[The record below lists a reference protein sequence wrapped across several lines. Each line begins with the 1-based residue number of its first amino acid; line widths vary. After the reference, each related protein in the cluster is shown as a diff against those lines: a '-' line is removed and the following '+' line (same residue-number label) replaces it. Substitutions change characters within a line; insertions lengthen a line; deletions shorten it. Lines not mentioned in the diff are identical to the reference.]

1 MTDQTEALRKRIL
14 ADVAA
19 LSSPTRVEVR
29 RNGAAIV
36 LFAIACIAGVALMRG
51 IPDLGSRTWP
61 CSRRRWCWCR
71 SWRWPAGS
79 LYCAGDLPLLS
90 SRSRLSLLLAGAIGP
105 LAIGAGYLFGA
116 LAPSRQAQAH
126 AGFIADSVCA
136 AVLLCAGLV
145 VLVALIRHEG
155 RSEPVSPGARGV
167 AVGGVVAAAVGAAL
181 AFQCPESSSLHYGL
195 GHLLPAIAVVVMGGL
210 LGRSWLAP
218 RWADPKRPT
227 G

>member
-51 IPDLGSRTWP
+51 IPDLGEPHVALFTAAVVLVP
-61 CSRRRWCWCR
+61 IVAVACGLALLRRR
-71 SWRWPAGS
+71 PASS
-79 LYCAGDLPLLS
+79 L
-90 SRSRLSLLLAGAIGP
+90 SRSRQSLLLAGAIGP

-218 RWADPKRPT
+218 RWADSKRTT